1 MRIQLRK
8 NSYNQIESPFQ
19 FKINELV
26 IQGAELESK
35 LNIYLSR
42 FIEGTLDPDLSGK
55 KPDKFI
61 ENLKNNVLGDFSKRY
76 IITAHCKD
84 EVIGI
89 LIALPGRKNEMHI
102 YSLHVAPDHRN
113 KGVASTLLATCVN
126 DMHKKNIEDIIID
139 VHIDNKPAYT
149 LYKKFEFVEVDDK
162 I

>member
-1 MRIQLRK
+1 MRMQLRK
-8 NSYNQIESPFQ
+8 NLYNQIENPFQ

-61 ENLKNNVLGDFSKRY
+61 ENLKNNILGDFSKRY
-76 IITAHCKD
+76 IITAHCED

-89 LIALPGRKNEMHI
+89 LIALPGRENEMHI
-102 YSLHVAPDHRN
+102 YSLHVAPGHRN

-126 DMHKKNIEDIIID
+126 DMYKKNIEDIIID

-149 LYKKFEFVEVDDK
+149 LYKKFEFVEVDNK

>member
-1 MRIQLRK
+1 MRIQLRR
-8 NSYNQIESPFQ
+8 NLINQIENLFQ
-19 FKINELV
+19 FKIYELV
-26 IQGAELESK
+26 LEGAELERK

-76 IITAHCKD
+76 IITAQCND

-102 YSLHVAPDHRN
+102 YSLHVAATYRN
-113 KGVASTLLATCVN
+113 KGVASTLLATCIN
-126 DMHKKNIEDIIID
+126 DMNTKNIEDIIID
-139 VHIDNKPAYT
+139 VHIDNKPAYI
-149 LYKKFEFVEVDDK
+149 LYKKFGFVEVDNK

>member
-1 MRIQLRK
+1 MRMQLRK
-8 NSYNQIESPFQ
+8 NLINRIENLFK
-19 FKINELV
+19 FKIQELV
-26 IQGAELESK
+26 LEEAELERK
-35 LNIYLSR
+35 LNTYLSR

-61 ENLKNNVLGDFSKRY
+61 ENLKNNVLGDFSERY

-89 LIALPGRKNEMHI
+89 LIALPGRENEMHI

-126 DMHKKNIEDIIID
+126 DMYKKNIKDIIID
-139 VHIDNKPAYT
+139 VHIDNKPAYD
-149 LYKKFEFVEVDDK
+149 LYKKSGFVEVDNK

>member
-1 MRIQLRK
+1 MRMQLRK
-8 NSYNQIESPFQ
+8 NLINRIENLFK
-19 FKINELV
+19 FKIQELV
-26 IQGAELESK
+26 LEEAELERK
-35 LNIYLSR
+35 LNTYLSR

-84 EVIGI
+84 EAIGI
-89 LIALPGRKNEMHI
+89 LIALPGRENEMHI

-126 DMHKKNIEDIIID
+126 DMYKKNIKDIIID
-139 VHIDNKPAYT
+139 VHIDNKPAYD
-149 LYKKFEFVEVDDK
+149 LYKKSGFVEVDNK

>member
-1 MRIQLRK
+1 MRMQLRK
-8 NSYNQIESPFQ
+8 NLINRIGNLFK
-19 FKINELV
+19 FKIQELV
-26 IQGAELESK
+26 LEGAELERK

-89 LIALPGRKNEMHI
+89 LIALPGRENEIHI

-126 DMHKKNIEDIIID
+126 DMYKKNIKDIIID
-139 VHIDNKPAYT
+139 VHIDNKPAYD
-149 LYKKFEFVEVDDK
+149 LYKKSGFVEVDNK

>member
-1 MRIQLRK
+1 MRMQLRK
-8 NSYNQIESPFQ
+8 NLINRIENLFK
-19 FKINELV
+19 FKIQELALE
-26 IQGAELESK
+26 GAELERK

-42 FIEGTLDPDLSGK
+42 FIEETLDPDLSSK

-61 ENLKNNVLGDFSKRY
+61 ANLKNNVLGDFSKRY
-76 IITAHCKD
+76 IITAHCND

-89 LIALPGRKNEMHI
+89 LIALPGIENEIHI

-139 VHIDNKPAYT
+139 VHIDNKPAYN
-149 LYKKFEFVEVDDK
+149 LYKKLGFVEVDNK